1 MTNYISWE
9 ENSSWSQFI
18 VQRGNKARLYSGNK
32 PLKNCNYTKQSQIRG
47 HGNADLNL
55 SASAMLRKQM
65 WIAVSCWQTAEY
77 FKHCVTR

>member
-47 HGNADLNL
+47 HGNADL
-55 SASAMLRKQM
+55 K
-65 WIAVSCWQTAEY
+65 V
-77 FKHCVTR
+77 